1 MKIQQTRIDL
11 QSNFVAVSRLFDSVY
26 SNRDDTLTQFRMC
39 LFRAAHG
46 SREGNEGAKKPPS
59 LKSVTHIL
67 QLCNLAQLHLT

>member
-26 SNRDDTLTQFRMC
+26 SNRDDTLTQFRMW

-46 SREGNEGAKKPPS
+46 LREGNEGAKKPPS

-67 QLCNLAQLHLT
+67 QLCNLAQLYLT